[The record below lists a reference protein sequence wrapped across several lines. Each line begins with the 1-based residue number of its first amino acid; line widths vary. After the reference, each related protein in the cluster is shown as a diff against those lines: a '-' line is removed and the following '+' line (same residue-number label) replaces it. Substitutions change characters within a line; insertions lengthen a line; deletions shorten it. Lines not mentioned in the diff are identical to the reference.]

1 MKKEELMELA
11 NLLFDYEKEI
21 FEGKCI
27 RAFCFLGPE
36 IVKKHNTIKSRTA
49 LISLINSEVEE
60 KIKSKCPEE
69 LFFKE
74 VFEDVSWRYGMEFP
88 GNLPNG
94 LSKSVV
100 YDEVEYEG
108 EF

>member
-1 MKKEELMELA
+1 MKKKQLLEFA
-11 NLLFDYEKEI
+11 SLLFDYEKEI

-27 RAFCFLGPE
+27 RAFYFLGPE
-36 IVKKHNTIKSRTA
+36 IVKKQNTIKSRTA
-49 LISLINSEVEE
+49 LLRLINSEVEE
-60 KIKSKCPEE
+60 KIKSKYPEE

-88 GNLPNG
+88 VNLPNG
-94 LSKSVV
+94 LSKSVI